1 MLGFHNWLFFML
13 EERKGNV
20 DYHGF
25 SKKLGFGQGK
35 GGIMKSVFE
44 WEGYIKPASSIFMGL
59 SPELELAIYTLCV
72 LLKPGMLPKMQI
84 KILSPWGCKG
94 GPKFWNNKK

>member
-1 MLGFHNWLFFML
+1 ML

-25 SKKLGFGQGK
+25 SKKLGFGHGK